1 MYRIINPDT
10 LQDVDKDEEG
20 ELIVRGPQ
28 LFSGYYNNPEDNK
41 SSHLTDAT
49 GQWYRTG
56 DKVLFD
62 SAREEYCIAGR
73 YKEIFK
79 VFDGKEV
86 SPEEVEDV
94 LKSHKYVTDAAV
106 TARAGRRG
114 DGYFEPMAYVVC
126 SNTNDH
132 ETTAQELAN
141 HVAKS
146 LSAYKS
152 PTGGVVFCSSI
163 PRTSFGKVS
172 RRELDQIPRAS
183 LEYLAPVVAI
193 DGDYRLQT

>member
-28 LFSGYYNNPEDNK
+28 LFSGYYNNAEDNK

-62 SAREEYCIAGR
+62 TAREEYCIVGR

-79 VFDGKEV
+79 AFDGKEV
-86 SPEEVEDV
+86 SPEEVEDA
-94 LKSHKYVTDAAV
+94 LKSHRCVTDAAV

-126 SNTNDH
+126 SKMDDH

-152 PTGGVVFCSSI
+152 PTGGVVWCDTI
-163 PRTSFGKVS
+163 PRTSFGKIA
-172 RRELDQIPRAS
+172 RRELDDIPRGPI
-183 LEYLAPVVAI
+183 EYLAPVIAVE
-193 DGDYRLQT
+193 GGYRLQT